1 MSETNETQPAPI
13 MCRGV
18 RGATTAASNER
29 EDILAATRELVYIL
43 IRANNIRQEDVAS
56 AYFTVTPDLDAT
68 FPATA
73 ARQLGWYDVALIC
86 GLEIPVPDSLAKCV
100 RVMIHWNTDK
110 SQQELIHVYLHD
122 AQSLR
127 PDRDTVPPIPI
138 EEIEAAY
145 NGTLEQI
152 KELMP

>member
-1 MSETNETQPAPI
+1 MPETNEIEATQM

-18 RGATTAASNER
+18 RGATTVTSNER
-29 EDILAATRELVYIL
+29 EAILAATRELVYIM

-56 AYFTVTPDLDAT
+56 AYFTVTSDLDAT

-86 GLEIPVPDSLAKCV
+86 GTEIPVPNSLGMCV
-100 RVMIHWNTDK
+100 RAMIHWNTYK
-110 SQQELIHVYLHD
+110 SQKELVHVYLHD